1 MSGICP
7 VLVRYLS
14 ANQPDK
20 QRTNIGL
27 IPDKEGG
34 ISEGTAKKCK
44 TMRAKKTAMGLLI
57 PQSLRIDGITYY
69 QRGGQLIGRTSA
81 SREKRSNTL
90 PQFIQ
95 RQKMR
100 HTTAL
105 WKMLRY
111 CETMFTGRPNAYLDF
126 ASIANSLPP
135 VYVEKNQMTE
145 ASFLMPG
152 IPVSNG
158 KLPTVGQQ
166 LGEVGGT
173 PALLTD
179 LTTDSWQ
186 RGEQLWLYT
195 AEQRPEEVIP
205 RVRFSRRTVSRQ
217 EMTAVDGRLALVGDG
232 FADPTK
238 GWALV
243 RIVQDRCSPQTIVTR
258 CTFYQQYTSDEAL
271 RLAAE
276 SYGGITKSPFG
287 QP

>member
-1 MSGICP
+1 
-7 VLVRYLS
+7 
-14 ANQPDK
+14 
-20 QRTNIGL
+20 
-27 IPDKEGG
+27 
-34 ISEGTAKKCK
+34 
-44 TMRAKKTAMGLLI
+44 MRAKKTAMGLLI

-179 LTTDSWQ
+179 LTADSWQ

-205 RVRFSRRTVSRQ
+205 RVRFSRCTVSRQ

-276 SYGGITKSPFG
+276 SYGGITKSPLG